1 MALFTRFNAA
11 ELVDFDAPRQVPV
24 KGYRGIVGMS
34 ASGKLSVECTE
45 RSDTR
50 LVLQLLEQALLLLGE
65 DRPAAERRVEDAIA
79 LLSATAET
87 ERPRR
92 RMLAEW
98 QVRRAEEFIR
108 IHLGSCLRIQ
118 DVARAVN
125 LSTSYF
131 SRAFKRTSGV
141 SYSDY
146 VTKERLD
153 LAKRLLLTSDSP
165 ISEIALVCG
174 LADQSHLTRL
184 FSRTEGLPP
193 RAWRRMLREGVQ
205 QSDLSMLSR
214 QSKTSRLRAA
224 ADSGASPG

>member
-1 MALFTRFNAA
+1 
-11 ELVDFDAPRQVPV
+11 
-24 KGYRGIVGMS
+24 MS
-34 ASGKLSVECTE
+34 ASGKLRVECPE
-45 RSDTR
+45 HPDTR
-50 LVLQLLEQALLLLGE
+50 LVLQLLEQALALLGN
-65 DRPAAERRVEDAIA
+65 DRFAAERRVGDAIA
-79 LLSATAET
+79 LLSAAAET

-118 DVARAVN
+118 DVARSVN

-131 SRAFKRTSGV
+131 SRAFKKSSGV

-153 LAKRLLLTSDSP
+153 LAKRLLLTSDAP

-193 RAWRRMLREGVQ
+193 RAWRRMLREGMQ
-205 QSDLSMLSR
+205 QGDLPMSSR
-214 QSKTSRLRAA
+214 QSKTSPLHAA
-224 ADSGASPG
+224 AGGGTSAA